1 MGISVPIFGKLPFN
15 TNRME
20 GKTDGDS
27 FLKGQYHLEP
37 VALLLYE
44 GLL

>member
-1 MGISVPIFGKLPFN
+1 MGISVPIFGKLSFN

-20 GKTDGDS
+20 GQTDRDS
-27 FLKGQYHLEP
+27 FLKGQHHLET
-37 VALLLYE
+37 VGLLLYE